1 MFRVLSTFSF
11 YFLEEE
17 EEEKDAERRKH
28 SYVPT
33 LCMYVSSIAS
43 YVSFQKKHERWLQTW
58 WDKTAHKHTLFD
70 CLTFSSTNVLY
81 NVLLSCF

>member
-1 MFRVLSTFSF
+1 MLVDPMFRVISPFSF

-17 EEEKDAERRKH
+17 EEEEKEEERRKH

-43 YVSFQKKHERWLQTW
+43 YVSFQKKHER
-58 WDKTAHKHTLFD
+58 
-70 CLTFSSTNVLY
+70 
-81 NVLLSCF
+81 